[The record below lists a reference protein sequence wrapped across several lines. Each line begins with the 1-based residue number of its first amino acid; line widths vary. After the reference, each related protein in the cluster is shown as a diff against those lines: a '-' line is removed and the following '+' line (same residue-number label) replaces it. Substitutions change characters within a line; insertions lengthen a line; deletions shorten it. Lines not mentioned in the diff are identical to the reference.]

1 MEREEIFAKI
11 EGLKRELA
19 DNDGAI
25 AIEKGACEQFE
36 SKAEEYKKL
45 AYDELKKAEPYKR
58 RIDELQK
65 RNMAIARRIAN
76 LTAEL
81 KELR

>member
-45 AYDELKKAEPYKR
+45 AYDALKKAEPYKR

-65 RNMAIARRIAN
+65 RNMAIARRIAK